1 MRKRELKKEMI
12 EEEIKKCE
20 EKIEDYGKNLGIRQT
35 HDITSK
41 IGAILQDQIANKRL
55 ETQED

>member
-55 ETQED
+55 ETQ